1 MRTEPEIKFTRKFI
15 SHHEFRS
22 VVKGEEGGG
31 GGGVKGSEHEMHS
44 TLLFVMKELS

>member
-22 VVKGEEGGG
+22 VVKGEEDGGG
-31 GGGVKGSEHEMHS
+31 GGGKGSEQGMHS